1 MNSAVILTVNI
12 IPDCSAG
19 IACYEGFKTSIL
31 FIHSSTDSVSQ
42 RNESS
47 LHSKF
52 AKTLSTQHSE
62 TMVI

>member
-1 MNSAVILTVNI
+1 MNSAVILTVKM
-12 IPDCSAG
+12 IPDCSAR
-19 IACYEGFKTSIL
+19 IACYERLKTSIL

-42 RNESS
+42 RNEFS

-52 AKTLSTQHSE
+52 AKTLSTHHSE